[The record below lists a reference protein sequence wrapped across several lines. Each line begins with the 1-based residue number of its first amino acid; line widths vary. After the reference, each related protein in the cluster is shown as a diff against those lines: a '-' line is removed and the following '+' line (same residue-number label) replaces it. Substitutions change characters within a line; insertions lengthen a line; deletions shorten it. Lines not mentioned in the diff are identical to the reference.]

1 MVFPTEFFSVVS
13 RIDRAEEL
21 IKIISRLSS
30 SMTIP
35 VLSSERKDIF
45 NLKKYPENW
54 SPDIKFTSL
63 RG

>member
-1 MVFPTEFFSVVS
+1 M
-13 RIDRAEEL
+13 
-21 IKIISRLSS
+21 KIISRLSS

-63 RG
+63 RS